1 MNQACIPQ
9 SITRI
14 FRIDTAVCSPVC
26 WRLIGLAMKIAAIA
40 KQKADEAAG
49 IDTTPAVVAPVTPD
63 HELHKRAYKT
73 YEMLNMPTD
82 SPQYVQMTA
91 LLEESIFADFDPM
104 DTRTLG

>member
-1 MNQACIPQ
+1 
-9 SITRI
+9 
-14 FRIDTAVCSPVC
+14 
-26 WRLIGLAMKIAAIA
+26 LIGLAMKIAAVA

-82 SPQYVQMTA
+82 SPQYMQMTA
-91 LLEESIFADFDPM
+91 LLEESVFADFDPM